1 MRLAG
6 KLKRSPEAL
15 ASLVAILLGF
25 SAALAL
31 LFWASTL
38 RSDGLAGYLEAGGY
52 RVTRGYRESK
62 TVRAG
67 DLIVAIDG
75 KPIHE
80 DLNRPG
86 VWSRFLDERSTG
98 LYTVERAGERLTFDV
113 SRQLLTTGRIL
124 RRTAPYGVIALI
136 FFAALTV
143 GLFKGRD
150 TPVFLFLMAAWIQG
164 INELLNGIPRL
175 GATVNLAMGW
185 LYGPLVLIS
194 FGLAS
199 SLFLHLLLIYPTRKR
214 WVIRHPWVPY
224 GFHALNL
231 LLAISAWWGPGPG
244 SLLIHRVWIVRTLMQ
259 PISVVQ
265 ILMGVGSLVHTYVGS
280 PQRGMKSRV
289 SWLLWGISLGSAAW
303 LFLYNLPLTLL
314 GHPWVPLWAADLPL
328 ALVVLSFA
336 ISLSRRAMVVAD
348 LWVNRVLVYGIL
360 GSILVVFFLLATRG
374 MEELAAVDRRCSGLL
389 TVALIAIIA
398 PSLHRAIQHGVNH
411 VFFREWLSA
420 RALFRDVSMELST
433 TLETDALA
441 RILVTELPRRLR
453 VTQAALFL
461 QQPDG
466 SLKAVDDS
474 SGWPIPPDHPLLK
487 ALVKVQSP
495 LILSQAQDLSPL
507 LRDLRDENWEIILPL
522 RSAGALV
529 GLYLL
534 GVHLSGEFYG
544 RNEVE
549 TLAMLGERIGLT
561 LENARLYEEVERYS
575 ENLERLVWQRTEEL
589 HDANRALSAQ
599 RDRLQVILQNI
610 ADGLVYITDEGEVA
624 LANTAFETMVGRTAS
639 VMLGRT
645 PMEVGI
651 PSFIDDLMREACV
664 DRGIVLTGDQ
674 ELGDRVVRV
683 SVVGLPERGGVIA
696 VLRDITGDVEVDR
709 MKSQFFSA
717 VSHELRTPLT
727 SVLGFAKITQKLM
740 DDRLMPHLGDGEGIH
755 DLGERVRDNLEIIA
769 TEGRR
774 LMTMIDDVLEITAFD
789 AGTAD
794 WDDRPCALSTLVQEA
809 IETQREA
816 AEAKGL
822 RLRARIDRDLPAM
835 VVDPERVTRLLR
847 ALISNAIKLT
857 REGSVQLSV
866 QWLEPD
872 SRIQGWHVPALGAVW
887 VAVYDTGSQLDLD
900 QTSQVL
906 DRFIQIDALMEAQPT
921 GTGLGLAI
929 CQEIVSH
936 YQGILWVE
944 SDPDCGSTFSFTL
957 PVGEQ
962 TEPVR

>member
-1 MRLAG
+1 
-6 KLKRSPEAL
+6 
-15 ASLVAILLGF
+15 
-25 SAALAL
+25 
-31 LFWASTL
+31 
-38 RSDGLAGYLEAGGY
+38 
-52 RVTRGYRESK
+52 
-62 TVRAG
+62 
-67 DLIVAIDG
+67 
-75 KPIHE
+75 
-80 DLNRPG
+80 
-86 VWSRFLDERSTG
+86 
-98 LYTVERAGERLTFDV
+98 
-113 SRQLLTTGRIL
+113 
-124 RRTAPYGVIALI
+124 
-136 FFAALTV
+136 
-143 GLFKGRD
+143 
-150 TPVFLFLMAAWIQG
+150 
-164 INELLNGIPRL
+164 
-175 GATVNLAMGW
+175 
-185 LYGPLVLIS
+185 
-194 FGLAS
+194 
-199 SLFLHLLLIYPTRKR
+199 
-214 WVIRHPWVPY
+214 
-224 GFHALNL
+224 
-231 LLAISAWWGPGPG
+231 
-244 SLLIHRVWIVRTLMQ
+244 
-259 PISVVQ
+259 
-265 ILMGVGSLVHTYVGS
+265 
-280 PQRGMKSRV
+280 
-289 SWLLWGISLGSAAW
+289 
-303 LFLYNLPLTLL
+303 
-314 GHPWVPLWAADLPL
+314 
-328 ALVVLSFA
+328 
-336 ISLSRRAMVVAD
+336 
-348 LWVNRVLVYGIL
+348 
-360 GSILVVFFLLATRG
+360 
-374 MEELAAVDRRCSGLL
+374 
-389 TVALIAIIA
+389 
-398 PSLHRAIQHGVNH
+398 
-411 VFFREWLSA
+411 
-420 RALFRDVSMELST
+420 
-433 TLETDALA
+433 
-441 RILVTELPRRLR
+441 
-453 VTQAALFL
+453 
-461 QQPDG
+461 
-466 SLKAVDDS
+466 
-474 SGWPIPPDHPLLK
+474 
-487 ALVKVQSP
+487 
-495 LILSQAQDLSPL
+495 
-507 LRDLRDENWEIILPL
+507 
-522 RSAGALV
+522 
-529 GLYLL
+529 
-534 GVHLSGEFYG
+534 
-544 RNEVE
+544 
-549 TLAMLGERIGLT
+549 
-561 LENARLYEEVERYS
+561 
-575 ENLERLVWQRTEEL
+575 
-589 HDANRALSAQ
+589 
-599 RDRLQVILQNI
+599 
-610 ADGLVYITDEGEVA
+610 
-624 LANTAFETMVGRTAS
+624 
-639 VMLGRT
+639 
-645 PMEVGI
+645 MEVGI